1 MRRRQRG
8 NFAIITG
15 VALAGILAMGALSID
30 SAYVFHVRQQ
40 AINAADAAA
49 VAGATGLDGTE
60 EGMTEA
66 LQRAQAIALANVAA
80 GDSVVVEDADVTFG
94 YWDDEVR
101 EFVAS
106 DVPEEVNAISVLARV
121 PTGGLVGE
129 VAFGRSIQQV
139 SGQAVALSQE
149 GPAGA
154 VDCFLPIAIPSCLI
168 EQASSPDAAEQ
179 IDMVLNPP
187 GADNVGWARPD
198 GNPNASWV
206 RDQIRDCEYAG
217 EVELGDT
224 VNLNNGVMS
233 SALTELAQ
241 AVEDSD
247 TTWSEGPWGAMPAQ
261 ESRSAIGSG
270 FYGNTWEAPA
280 LVFEDDSYCGGGGSW
295 TGTATLSGFV
305 WVAVYDVVATGPAS
319 GKTIKVRIDT
329 TRTHNVGTG
338 SGGPSWG
345 VSAAGGGLLVR

>member
-1 MRRRQRG
+1 MRGRQRG

-15 VALAGILAMGALSID
+15 VALAGILGIGALAID

-66 LQRAQAIALANVAA
+66 LQRAQAIALANIAA
-80 GDSVVVEDADVTFG
+80 GDAVVVEDADVAFG

-101 EFVAS
+101 EFVES

-139 SGQAVALSQE
+139 SGRAVALSQE
-149 GPAGA
+149 GPASE
-154 VDCFLPIAIPSCLI
+154 VDCFLPIGIPSCLI
-168 EQASSPDAAEQ
+168 EGGAGPDAAQ
-179 IDMVLNPP
+179 YIDMVLNPP

-198 GNPNASWV
+198 ANPDASWV
-206 RDQIRDCEYAG
+206 RDQIRDCEYG
-217 EVELGDT
+217 GSVELGDT
-224 VNLNNGVMS
+224 VDLGNGEMT
-233 SALTELAQ
+233 SALEELA
-241 AVEDSD
+241 AAIEASD
-247 TTWSEGPWGAMPAQ
+247 TTWDESVWGAQPAR
-261 ESRSAIGSG
+261 ERRSAVGQR

-280 LVFEDDSYCGGGGSW
+280 LVFDDDSYCGGGGSW
-295 TGTATLSGFV
+295 TGTAVVSGFV
-305 WVAVYDVVATGPAS
+305 WVAVYDVVAQGAAAN
-319 GKTIKVRIDT
+319 KTIKVRVDT
-329 TRTHNVGTG
+329 TRTHEVGTG
-338 SGGPSWG
+338 SGGPEWG
-345 VSAAGGGLLVR
+345 VDSAGGGLLVR